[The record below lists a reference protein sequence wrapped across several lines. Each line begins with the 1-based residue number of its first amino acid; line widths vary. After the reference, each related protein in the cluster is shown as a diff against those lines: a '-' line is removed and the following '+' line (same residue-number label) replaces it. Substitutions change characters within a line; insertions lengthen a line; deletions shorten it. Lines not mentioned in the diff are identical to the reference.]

1 MKSNLKKHIL
11 MTALNI
17 VVVVVYFAIS
27 FFALPNIP
35 GIGKSISTDL
45 DVIII
50 SLPILLI
57 SIIMMIN
64 EQHLWLWIVPDII
77 YCVLMIT
84 TSNDNYH
91 PYGIGVF
98 GFDPLN
104 RAYERDI
111 ALIESIIVL
120 AIMLIVQSVAKLLTR
135 LIKRK
140 KEGGKGKS

>member
-50 SLPILLI
+50 
-57 SIIMMIN
+57 IMLIN

-104 RAYERDI
+104 RTYERDI

>member
-84 TSNDNYH
+84 TSM
-91 PYGIGVF
+91 
-98 GFDPLN
+98 
-104 RAYERDI
+104 
-111 ALIESIIVL
+111 II
-120 AIMLIVQSVAKLLTR
+120 IIHT
-135 LIKRK
+135 
-140 KEGGKGKS
+140 E

>member
-1 MKSNLKKHIL
+1 
-11 MTALNI
+11 
-17 VVVVVYFAIS
+17 VYFAIS

-50 SLPILLI
+50 SLPILLM
-57 SIIMMIN
+57 SIIMMIY
-64 EQHLWLWIVPDII
+64 EQHLLLWVVPDII
-77 YCVLMIT
+77 YYVLMIT
-84 TSNDNYH
+84 TSNDSYH

-111 ALIESIIVL
+111 AFIQSVIVL
-120 AIMLIVQSVAKLLTR
+120 AIAPP
-135 LIKRK
+135 IKPCQIK
-140 KEGGKGKS
+140 QHSK

>member
-50 SLPILLI
+50 SMPILVI
-57 SIIMMIN
+57 
-64 EQHLWLWIVPDII
+64 
-77 YCVLMIT
+77 
-84 TSNDNYH
+84 
-91 PYGIGVF
+91 
-98 GFDPLN
+98 
-104 RAYERDI
+104 
-111 ALIESIIVL
+111 
-120 AIMLIVQSVAKLLTR
+120 
-135 LIKRK
+135 
-140 KEGGKGKS
+140 

>member
-1 MKSNLKKHIL
+1 MKLGLKKYVT

-17 VVVVVYFAIS
+17 VVVIVYFAIS
-27 FFALPNIP
+27 FFVLPNIP

-57 SIIMMIN
+57 SIIMMIY
-64 EQHLWLWIVPDII
+64 EQHLQFWIVPDII

-84 TSNDNYH
+84 TSNDIFH

-104 RAYERDI
+104 RAYEKDI

-120 AIMLIVQSVAKLLTR
+120 TIMLIVQSVVKLLNR

-140 KEGGKGKS
+140 KDGDKGKS

>member
-1 MKSNLKKHIL
+1 MNAVILRFCGIRYNLSADYLHYYI
-11 MTALNI
+11 TLN
-17 VVVVVYFAIS
+17 
-27 FFALPNIP
+27 
-35 GIGKSISTDL
+35 T
-45 DVIII
+45 
-50 SLPILLI
+50 
-57 SIIMMIN
+57 IMMIN

-104 RAYERDI
+104 RTYERDI

>member
-50 SLPILLI
+50 SMPILLI
-57 SIIMMIN
+57 SIIMLIN

-98 GFDPLN
+98 GFDP
-104 RAYERDI
+104 RDI